1 MENVIIMYTSASHN
15 VPSPTDSV
23 ILRKLG
29 RFDHCFNAFWT
40 CPVDKS
46 LSQESSL
53 NLLEETCR
61 MTWNAHVHPP
71 WQGWPGNLS
80 WPTCEL
86 SPGPPGHMGSEERE
100 PSIYRSQLHGPGT
113 ISLLP
118 SDVLQ
123 NTKGQSLGLLT
134 VWQVPSS
141 PPSAALGGSP
151 GERALAASAF
161 SVISLNS
168 WERARCQKC
177 LQVNSSPLSS
187 ASDFTPVSLSVF
199 IFCGEELSVRPV
211 NLFQV

>member
-46 LSQESSL
+46 LSQESNL
-53 NLLEETCR
+53 NLLAETCR

-123 NTKGQSLGLLT
+123 NTKGQSLG
-134 VWQVPSS
+134 
-141 PPSAALGGSP
+141 PPYCMAGPFLP
-151 GERALAASAF
+151 
-161 SVISLNS
+161 
-168 WERARCQKC
+168 
-177 LQVNSSPLSS
+177 PLSS
-187 ASDFTPVSLSVF
+187 SGRFSWRKSFGSLSFLCHQFEFMGKGKVPKVLA
-199 IFCGEELSVRPV
+199 GEFLAPFKCIWLHTSEFKCVYLLWGRIIS
-211 NLFQV
+211 